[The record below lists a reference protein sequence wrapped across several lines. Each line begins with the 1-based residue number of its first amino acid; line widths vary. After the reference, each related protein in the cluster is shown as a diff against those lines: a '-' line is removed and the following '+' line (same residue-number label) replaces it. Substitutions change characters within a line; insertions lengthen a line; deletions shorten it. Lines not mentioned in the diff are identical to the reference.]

1 MVGYRGSISLDLTL
15 TLLLDETPLI
25 PRKASVSAGDPDEV
39 DISEHFYE
47 PKNSRQRMTPQPDG
61 PYPALGGDL
70 AQINDETLRAMMLGV
85 PPGAGGPQ
93 GPQSGMNNLFG
104 GLSAGG
110 DGANGA
116 EEPMMAMMQQM
127 MGGAAGQPGGLP
139 SFPGMP
145 PMGLPGQQA
154 QGVVADSYAYLWR
167 LVHALF
173 AIGLGIYISM
183 TVSFSGTKLAREESA
198 LLDVG
203 CIKQL
208 FWIGEA
214 MLLGRFLFKGGQASG
229 GEGMI
234 GMILPMIPQP
244 YGGYIRWVM
253 RYSSILRTIW
263 GDALLVVFT
272 LGAMSWWNNGG
283 MHI

>member
-1 MVGYRGSISLDLTL
+1 MVGYTRSINLDLTL
-15 TLLLDETPLI
+15 TILLDEPPVG
-25 PRKASVSAGDPDEV
+25 PRNASVSAGDPDEV

-47 PKNSRQRMTPQPDG
+47 PQNPRQRMTPQPSG
-61 PYPALGGDL
+61 SYPGLGGDL
-70 AQINDETLRAMMLGV
+70 AQINDEMLRAMMLGV

-93 GPQSGMNNLFG
+93 PGMNNPFG
-104 GLSAGG
+104 AFGAGG
-110 DGANGA
+110 DGADGA
-116 EEPMMAMMQQM
+116 EDPMMAIMQQM
-127 MGGAAGQPGGLP
+127 MGGAAGQPGGSP

-154 QGVVADSYAYLWR
+154 QGVVADPYAYLWR

-203 CIKQL
+203 YIKQL
-208 FWIGEA
+208 FWMGEA
-214 MLLGRFLFKGGQASG
+214 ILLGRFLFKGGQASG

-244 YGGYIRWVM
+244 YGGYIRWIM
-253 RYSSILRTIW
+253 RYSSVLRTIW

-272 LGAMSWWNNGG
+272 LGAMSWWSNGG
-283 MHI
+283 MRI